1 MAKRKAAKSK
11 KANNSKV
18 QKSEIVKSEKVPVTM
33 TLREAEKTQAEIISD
48 LKSADKSLVAAA
60 LKLDKFVR
68 GKGWIVLGY
77 RNMNDWREKEIPF
90 SDFYNLRNVQ
100 YLLSEGVPAETIEK
114 MPLTN
119 INVMARQLP
128 PSKWKDESW
137 QKAAIELPIAKFSEQ
152 AHAAGEKIGM
162 HVEDEV
168 RRGFVVSK
176 SLGDNWDK
184 ALKVADAIEGAN
196 TIERRIEALVANYL
210 TSPSPEPGKNKLQY
224 FESLSAPEA
233 AMATL

>member
-1 MAKRKAAKSK
+1 MAKKAAKK
-11 KANNSKV
+11 KP
-18 QKSEIVKSEKVPVTM
+18 QKKESAKTKREQIVKTAPPTM
-33 TLREAEKTQAEIISD
+33 SKPEAQKTQAGIIED

-60 LKLDKFVR
+60 LKLGKFVT
-68 GKGWIVLGY
+68 GKGWVALGY
-77 RNMNDWREKEIPF
+77 QNMTDWREKEIPF

-100 YLLSEGVPAETIEK
+100 RLLAAGVPAERIER

-119 INVMARQLP
+119 INTMARQLP
-128 PSKWKDESW
+128 ESELKKESW
-137 QKAAIELPIAKFSEQ
+137 IQAAAELPVDSFAKQVKKRSE
-152 AHAAGEKIGM
+152 EIGM

-184 ALKVADAIEGAN
+184 ALKVAEAIEGAT
-196 TIERRIEALVANYL
+196 TIERRVEALVANYL
-210 TSPSPEPGKNKLQY
+210 TSPSPEAGKNKLQY
-224 FESLSAPEA
+224 YEATNTPEA